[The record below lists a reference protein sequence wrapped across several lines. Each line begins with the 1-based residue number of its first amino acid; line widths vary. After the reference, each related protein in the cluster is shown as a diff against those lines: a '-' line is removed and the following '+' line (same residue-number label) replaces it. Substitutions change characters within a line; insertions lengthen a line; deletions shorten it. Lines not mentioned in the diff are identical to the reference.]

1 VDNLFRPEPARR
13 PDELVEVLVRA
24 GRIRLERIVSS
35 GHATPPGQWLVQDQ
49 DEWVT
54 VLQGRAALVFEG
66 GPGPV
71 EMVPGDY
78 LIIPAARRHRVEW
91 TDLDGPTVWLALHY

>member
-1 VDNLFRPEPARR
+1 
-13 PDELVEVLVRA
+13 
-24 GRIRLERIVSS
+24 
-35 GHATPPGQWLVQDQ
+35 
-49 DEWVT
+49 

-71 EMVPGDY
+71 EMVPGDHV
-78 LIIPAARRHRVEW
+78 IIPAARRHRVEW